1 MEERQAFNLVSPKFR
16 QNKGSM
22 RLGPWKCCVCS
33 RVVEDCPQSDSF
45 KKYFACSIGNH
56 FAILNSSKRHGA
68 WWEWLDMAQ
77 FFVLMSWF
85 QSGIAERCS
94 LYKHKKFFK
103 LVSLSSQHCHDCAFR
118 AEVGLFKRF
127 SA

>member
-56 FAILNSSKRHGA
+56 FAILNSSKLPWGLVGVVGYGTIFCTDVLVP
-68 WWEWLDMAQ
+68 EWN
-77 FFVLMSWF
+77 
-85 QSGIAERCS
+85 C
-94 LYKHKKFFK
+94 
-103 LVSLSSQHCHDCAFR
+103 
-118 AEVGLFKRF
+118 
-127 SA
+127 